1 MMSIMAKRRIILTI
15 FMLLTA
21 SAVIGCSGAGSRTV
35 PVQTNHAGGSP
46 SAGQSIVVYMG
57 NSPAAEA
64 IKSLLP
70 EFEAQTGL
78 QVDLLSFTN
87 EQLSQKLSVQLTA
100 GSSSPDVFMIRPL
113 EELKLFDK
121 NGWLEPLD
129 GYVRRDSNYDFDDFF
144 QSAIDST
151 TTGGRLTSI
160 PLSTEQQI
168 LYYRKDL
175 LEQAGLPV
183 PRTLDELE
191 EAARKLHDPAHGIY
205 GFVARGQRNAL
216 VTQLS
221 SFLYSEGGDFQK
233 NGTATINKP
242 EAIKGMTRYIHLL
255 KNYGPPGVFNMGWQ
269 QAAGMFALGKAALY
283 TDASA
288 IYTNVIHAGNSAFS
302 DKIGY
307 AMFPAGQAG
316 SKPYNITAWGLAMS
330 AASTRKEAAWTFIQW
345 ATSKELV
352 MKSQQQGNPGA
363 RRSVWDDPQGVSGFP
378 PSYISVVTESMRV
391 GVGHDRP
398 QVVNVSGARDI
409 IGDIVIQGL
418 LGEDIQAAANR
429 ANANFQAIIDKEKSR

>member
-1 MMSIMAKRRIILTI
+1 MSMKATRRIALISC
-15 FMLLTA
+15 MLLTA
-21 SAVIGCSGAGSRTV
+21 GAVIGCSAAADRDVSDPTSPAAGNPFT
-35 PVQTNHAGGSP
+35 
-46 SAGQSIVVYMG
+46 GQSITVYMG
-57 NSPAAEA
+57 NSAAA
-64 IKSLLP
+64 DTIKSLLP

-78 QVDLLSFTN
+78 KVDLLSFTN

-113 EELKLFDK
+113 EELRLFDK
-121 NGWLEPLD
+121 NGWLQPLD
-129 GYVRRDSNYDFDDFF
+129 EYVRRDPGYDFDDFF

-175 LEQAGLPV
+175 FEQAGLAV

-191 EAARKLHDPAHGIY
+191 AAARRLHDPASGVY

-233 NGTATINKP
+233 NDLAAINTP
-242 EAIKGMTRYIHLL
+242 EAIRGMTRYIRLL

-269 QAAGMFALGKAALY
+269 QAAGVFALGKAALY

-288 IYTNVIHAGNSAFS
+288 IYTNVINSGQSAIG

-316 SKPYNITAWGLAMS
+316 AKPFNITAWGLAMS
-330 AASTRKEAAWTFIQW
+330 AASGRKEAAWSFIQW
-345 ATSKELV
+345 ATSKDLV
-352 MKSQQQGNPGA
+352 MHSQQRGNPGA
-363 RRSVWDDPQGVSGFP
+363 RQSVWNDPQGVSGFP
-378 PSYISVVTESMRV
+378 AAYIPVVTESMRV

-398 QVVNVSGARDI
+398 QVINVGEAREI

-418 LGEDIQAAANR
+418 LGEDIKAAADK
-429 ANANFQAIIDKEKSR
+429 ANISFQSLIDKEKSR